1 MGGAFTCEVDR
12 ETTSF
17 TLTAP
22 KSELNKAV
30 NLLGDVL
37 TNSLYNKN
45 QIEAERNEIYH
56 SATNT
61 AD

>member
-1 MGGAFTCEVDR
+1 MGGSFECEVDR

-22 KSELNKAV
+22 KSELSKAV

-37 TNSLYNKN
+37 SNSLFDKN
-45 QIEAERNEIYH
+45 
-56 SATNT
+56 
-61 AD
+61 